1 MAVRDLAKKPYI
13 EDRDDEIFIGIDLPF
28 RKSNG
33 VDGWFASSTT
43 TIQAVKNNI
52 RYLLT
57 TKQGERFLQP
67 NLGINFDK
75 YMFEQ
80 YTDELRV
87 GIENDIVDTF
97 NFWLPFVN
105 ITDIK
110 IGMSDGESG
119 VDKNRLNIYLEF
131 NINRD
136 PNTLESVQVEIT

>member
-1 MAVRDLAKKPYI
+1 MAVKDLSIKPYI

-28 RKSNG
+28 RKSSG
-33 VDGWFASSTT
+33 VDGWFSSSTT

-67 NLGINFDK
+67 NLGMNFDK

-80 YTDELRV
+80 YTDDLRV

-105 ITDIK
+105 ITDIQ
-110 IGMSDGESG
+110 IGMNDGDLG
-119 VDKNRLNIYLEF
+119 IDKNRLNIYLEF

>member
-131 NINRD
+131 SLIN
-136 PNTLESVQVEIT
+136 

>member
-13 EDRDDEIFIGIDLPF
+13 EDRDEEIFIGIDLPF

-67 NLGINFDK
+67 NLGMNFDK

-97 NFWLPFVN
+97 SFWLPFVN
-105 ITDIK
+105 ITDLQ
-110 IGMSDGESG
+110 IGMSDGGSG